1 MLRNTLIKAAK
12 ESGKLMKEYS
22 TKQFTIDSKDSIN
35 NLVTEVDHASEKLI
49 IGIIREQFPDHYIL
63 TEESGDLP
71 KNSNTK
77 WIIDPIDGTVNF
89 ANGIPI
95 CCVSI
100 AIEQDGEVIMGVV
113 YNPFI
118 NEFFFAEKGKGAFL
132 NDEP

>member
-71 KNSNTK
+71 KIQIRSGSSTQLM
-77 WIIDPIDGTVNF
+77 
-89 ANGIPI
+89 A
-95 CCVSI
+95 
-100 AIEQDGEVIMGVV
+100 Q
-113 YNPFI
+113 
-118 NEFFFAEKGKGAFL
+118 
-132 NDEP
+132 